1 MDALQQPKASAPGF
15 TIDTAQMLRL
25 VNVRGK
31 WHSLFRA
38 HLYLDHLV
46 SGMLEDRCAHTDY
59 VQASQ
64 NTLFNRV
71 QLAFGLGLLPRPM
84 LAPVRRVI
92 ALHDDMAR
100 SLEMTISAREI
111 AALRAMMPAECM
123 GIAAAHGVAGGAALG
138 QCLAALVLTLDAIR
152 EANRG
157 AGRAVV
163 GVEMSM
169 ALAVLRPQVPEHPGA
184 RVVPIRLAAAG

>member
-1 MDALQQPKASAPGF
+1 MDALQQPKAAAPGF
-15 TIDTAQMLRL
+15 TIDVAPMLRL

-38 HLYLDHLV
+38 HLYLDHLL
-46 SGMLEDRCAHTDY
+46 SGMLEDRSTHGGY
-59 VQASQ
+59 IQASQ

-84 LAPVRRVI
+84 LAPLRRII

-111 AALRAMMPAECM
+111 AALRAMMPAECA
-123 GIAAAHGVAGGAALG
+123 GIAAAHGVAGGAAALG
-138 QCLAALVLTLDAIR
+138 PCLAALVLTLDAIR
-152 EANRG
+152 QANG
-157 AGRAVV
+157 TKARAMAP
-163 GVEMSM
+163 VEMGSLLM
-169 ALAVLRPQVPEHPGA
+169 PRATGA
-184 RVVPIRLAAAG
+184 QVVPMRRAAAG